1 MGQCSDGSGGQG
13 QGSESGS
20 VVVIGS
26 SDGVPVF
33 GRLDIA
39 AGVVVVLLEVKAEDF
54 VGRSYGVEVG
64 PRNGQ
69 LNGVAVSDVGGVME
83 DAGAVLRSS

>member
-20 VVVIGS
+20 VFVIGAGG
-26 SDGVPVF
+26 GVPAHGV
-33 GRLDIA
+33 LDISS
-39 AGVVVVLLEVKAEDF
+39 GIVVVLLEVKAEDF
-54 VGRSYGVEVG
+54 VGCRYGVEVG
-64 PRNGQ
+64 PRDSQ
-69 LNGVAVSDVGGVME
+69 LHGVAASDVGCVMK